1 MSENEFRSGK
11 IYKIQ
16 CKDDD
21 TLTYIGS
28 TINSLNERFGHHK
41 GDSKTFPNRL
51 FYKNVLQ
58 RKNKW
63 DDWFI
68 ELVEYY
74 PCNSEEELIEREE
87 LHIAKMGTLNSRP
100 FRVRKNIKATPKIV
114 EILTDNETIY
124 HCPCGRKITE
134 KYMCHH
140 LKAKGHIEYENEF
153 LIKFMF
159 ERFNIDEVE
168 AKIELQISKIYK

>member
-1 MSENEFRSGK
+1 MSDNKYQNGK

-21 TLTYIGS
+21 TLIYIGC
-28 TINSLNERFGHHK
+28 TIHSLKTRLGDHK
-41 GDSKTFPNRL
+41 SDSKTFPNGL

-68 ELVEYY
+68 ELVECY

-100 FRVRKNIKATPKIV
+100 FRVRQNIKNSTVKFAQF
-114 EILTDNETIY
+114 LTDEVTIY

-134 KYMCHH
+134 KYMYNHV
-140 LKAKGHIEYENEF
+140 KAKGHIEYENEF
-153 LIKFMF
+153 LIKFLF
-159 ERFNIDEVE
+159 EKFNIDEVE
-168 AKIELQISKIYK
+168 AKIELKI